1 MVAVSVSDGDRC
13 PARSAAVRGAASA
26 PRNCR
31 EYREN
36 ACTALHASVR
46 LFSHHY
52 FTFSSILRSP
62 RSRVLFAD
70 TVPSFGSVAA
80 APDPRPPRDL
90 AGSPLGG
97 PSRHRRAPGRG
108 RPPRASVR
116 SPRLPSAE
124 HSLSP
129 SPHATHRPPRPQAL
143 AAKSSV
149 GPNGT
154 ERDRR
159 RPVPSPAPRRKPGVS
174 MP

>member
-1 MVAVSVSDGDRC
+1 MVAASVSEVSRAVRRG
-13 PARSAAVRGAASA
+13 ARSGLGLETVESIEKMHA
-26 PRNCR
+26 PHYTRA
-31 EYREN
+31 YR
-36 ACTALHASVR
+36 LR

-62 RSRVLFAD
+62 GLSRPVRRRSSELRF
-70 TVPSFGSVAA
+70 SRRRS
-80 APDPRPPRDL
+80 RPPRDL

-97 PSRHRRAPGRG
+97 PSRHRRAPR
-108 RPPRASVR
+108 PRASVR

-143 AAKSSV
+143 AAKSSG

-159 RPVPSPAPRRKPGVS
+159 RPVPSPAPRRKRGVS